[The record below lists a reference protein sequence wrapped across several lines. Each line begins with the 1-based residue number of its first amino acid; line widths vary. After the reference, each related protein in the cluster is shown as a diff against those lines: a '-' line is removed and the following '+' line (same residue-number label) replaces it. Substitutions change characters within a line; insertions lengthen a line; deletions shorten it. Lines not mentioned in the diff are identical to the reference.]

1 MVSKTIAEKSE
12 NILLTVRDV
21 VRYAISCFHEAGL
34 TYGHGTGDALEEAI
48 FIVFETLRLP
58 FDDTERWWDARL
70 TLPERKKILGL
81 IVKRVKTRKPSA
93 YLLNRAYIQ
102 GIPFYVDE
110 RVIVPRSY
118 IGELMFS
125 EAFQG
130 GSGSLIGDPS
140 TVVSVLDLCTGSG
153 CLAVLAAGLFPNAAV
168 DAVDIS
174 RDALDVAAINIREHG
189 FEDHIHLLRGDLYK
203 PVKGKKYDLIIT
215 NPPYVDA
222 EAVAAF
228 PPEYGHE
235 PVLAHAGGK
244 DGLDLVRKIL
254 EEAVDYLNP
263 GGGLL
268 CEVGYG
274 RFILEE
280 EYPHLPFLWL
290 DTAESSGEVFWLA
303 RDQMVR
309 G

>member
-1 MVSKTIAEKSE
+1 MASKTVAEKPE
-12 NILLTVRDV
+12 NVLLSVRDV
-21 VRYAISCFHEAGL
+21 VRYAVTCFHEAGIS
-34 TYGHGTGDALEEAI
+34 YGHGTGDALEESI

-58 FDDTERWWDARL
+58 FDDTERWWEARL
-70 TLPERKKILGL
+70 TLSERRKIIGL
-81 IVKRVKTRKPSA
+81 IGKRIKTRKPAA

-102 GIPFYVDE
+102 GVPFYVDE

-118 IGELMFS
+118 IGELLFS
-125 EAFQG
+125 GEFQAG
-130 GSGSLIGDPS
+130 GPLIGDPDA
-140 TVVSVLDLCTGSG
+140 VEAVLDLCTGSG
-153 CLAVLAAGLFPNAAV
+153 CLAILAAGMFQNALV

-174 RDALDVAAINIREHG
+174 KEALEVAAINIREHG
-189 FEDHIHLLRGDLYK
+189 VADRVRLVRGNLFK
-203 PVKGKKYDLIIT
+203 PLKGKKYDLIIT

-235 PVLAHAGGK
+235 PLLAHAGGR
-244 DGLDLVRKIL
+244 DGLDLVRKIIDS
-254 EEAVDYLNP
+254 AADHLNP

-268 CEVGYG
+268 CEVGSG
-274 RFILEE
+274 RFILET

-290 DTAESSGEVFWLA
+290 DTEESSGEMFWLA